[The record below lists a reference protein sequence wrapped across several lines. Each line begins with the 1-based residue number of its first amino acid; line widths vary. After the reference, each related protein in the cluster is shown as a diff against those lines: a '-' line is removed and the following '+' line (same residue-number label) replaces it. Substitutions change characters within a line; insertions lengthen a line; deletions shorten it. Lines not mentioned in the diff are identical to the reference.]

1 MARVTVGHELQ
12 SEIQDFY
19 ARQQHAIDGGRYAEF
34 AETLTEDCQFTPVK
48 NQPTAYGRQA
58 IAQQLTD
65 FAASLVG
72 AQDRRRHWMSMN
84 VIDEVEPDVYEVVSY
99 SLVTST
105 RIGEPPILHWAGD
118 IADRLVRVD
127 GALKVQRREV
137 RSDSIA

>member
-1 MARVTVGHELQ
+1 
-12 SEIQDFY
+12 
-19 ARQQHAIDGGRYAEF
+19 
-34 AETLTEDCQFTPVK
+34 
-48 NQPTAYGRQA
+48 
-58 IAQQLTD
+58 
-65 FAASLVG
+65 
-72 AQDRRRHWMSMN
+72 MSMS

-137 RSDSIA
+137 RSDSMA